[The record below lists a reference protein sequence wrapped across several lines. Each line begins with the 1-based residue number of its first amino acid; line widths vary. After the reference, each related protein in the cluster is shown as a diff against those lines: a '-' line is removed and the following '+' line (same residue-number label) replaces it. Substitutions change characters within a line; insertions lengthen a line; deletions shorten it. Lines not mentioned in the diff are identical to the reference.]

1 MAKQPSKDSLG
12 AERKILSQR
21 MHDFREAKMRRYLVL
36 LFALFSVIGFL
47 APSMW
52 AQENATVTGTVL
64 DPTGAVVPNVGINLT
79 NTATGQVRQAT
90 SNSSGIYTFSNVG
103 VGHFNLDATAPGF
116 EKFTR
121 TDIVVNTDQTLKED
135 VTLTV
140 GNAAQ
145 TVTVQANALQV
156 QSETSELSTLITG
169 QQVTQLATNGRN
181 VTALA
186 ALGLGVANNL
196 PAFSGVN
203 ALTSANGISF
213 NGARTTHNIYML
225 DGGELNDRGCGGC
238 FGSLPS
244 IDALSEFQTLDSNY
258 SPDYGVGSG
267 GVILMVIK
275 SGTHDFHGGVYY
287 FNRNEDYDA
296 NNYFTKQAGQAKPEF
311 RLNEPGGNIG
321 GPLFI
326 PHIYNNSRKRTFF
339 FVNEE
344 WRRLIQGSAPH
355 TQNTIMAS
363 NFPTAG
369 ASLVYT
375 VPSGGTAP
383 IVPAT
388 SDPAKLLLYQG
399 DGLTAGQTFHGTN
412 TPTCTVTCIIPANLI
427 DQNAVLLLNAGTFP
441 KPNLGTDQFISSIPA
456 PVNVREDVVRIDH
469 TINSK
474 LQLMGHLLHEPNTLS
489 FFPPLWGDSNYPTV
503 GTAMQNPAWSSVIK
517 LTQTISPNLLNETAY
532 LYSGNKI
539 TLTPINGPGGT
550 FVQPSGWSA
559 TSFFPVANN
568 IGSRLPEI
576 QLQGTPLNTT
586 WSPSYFPWKNGYEGF
601 QWRDDLSWSK
611 GVHQF
616 KFGFSW
622 LHDYKNQQLQA
633 NTQGTAVFNSSSFS
647 KDSYVNFLL
656 GDASS
661 FEQLN
666 YLFGK
671 HWVNNNYGFYF
682 NDNWHVVPRLTL
694 NLGLRYDGLP
704 HAFERYNRFSN
715 FVPASYSTAAGN
727 PVTAAGTLNP
737 ASLTPFEGTPFYLN
751 GIELAGVN
759 GFPRGNVQNK
769 YNTWEPRLGFAYDLT
784 GDGKTVVRG
793 GFGMFFERVQGND
806 VYNAALNPP
815 FAYQPTATNVYFS
828 NPNTSALTG
837 ATTSQTFPSSLFNLE
852 YKYSPPGTANYSFG
866 VQRQL
871 APSVVGVFQYAGSV
885 GWDQSDDRAINT
897 LPLTDPNN
905 AANPYDLRQGVSNGS
920 LNANL
925 YRIFPGF
932 SSIQQEENETNFS
945 YNSLQIGV
953 RMENQHGLTTQVA
966 YTYSHEID
974 EVTNDLGSVSNPFNP
989 AYDRASGSF
998 DQRHILNVNY
1008 IYNLPFFAHSSNL
1021 AERTALGGWEFS
1033 GVTVWHSGSPQYVQY
1048 TGGSD
1053 TLGLGGGDIENRPD
1067 LVAPVSYPKKVGA
1080 WFSGTSFAAPV
1091 APWNG
1096 GPNQGFGNAGRDAV
1110 VGPGLVNFNW
1120 SLFKNIAI
1128 KEAGPSVE
1136 LRFEFFNVFNH
1147 TQFNGLDLNSGDGNF
1162 GAVTTAYDPRT
1173 LQLGAKFK
1181 F

>member
-1 MAKQPSKDSLG
+1 
-12 AERKILSQR
+12 
-21 MHDFREAKMRRYLVL
+21 MRRCLCVL
-36 LFALFSVIGFL
+36 AVALGVAGFL
-47 APSMW
+47 APRMW
-52 AQENATVTGTVL
+52 AQENATVTGSVL
-64 DPTGAVVPNVGINLT
+64 DPTGAVVPNVQISLT
-79 NTATGQVRQAT
+79 NTATGQVREAV
-90 SNSSGIYTFSNVG
+90 SNSAGIYVFANVG
-103 VGHFNLDATAPGF
+103 VGHFNLDATASGF
-116 EKFTR
+116 QKFTR

-135 VTLTV
+135 VALTV

-213 NGARTTHNIYML
+213 NGARTTHNIYLL

-244 IDALSEFQTLDSNY
+244 IDALAEFQTLDSNY
-258 SPDYGVGSG
+258 APDYGVGSG
-267 GVILMVIK
+267 GTILMVIK
-275 SGTHDFHGGVYY
+275 SGTHDFHGGLYY

-296 NNYFTKQAGQAKPEF
+296 NNYFTKLAGQAKPEF

-339 FVNEE
+339 FWNEE
-344 WRRLIQGSAPH
+344 WRRLIQGSAP
-355 TQNTIMAS
+355 TTVNTILAS

-369 ASLVYT
+369 QSLAYT
-375 VPSGGTAP
+375 TPSVGTAP
-383 IVPAT
+383 IVPLT
-388 SDPAKLLLYQG
+388 NDPAKLLIYQG
-399 DGLTAGQTFHGTN
+399 DGLTPGKPFPGN
-412 TPTCTVTCIIPANLI
+412 IIPANLI
-427 DQNAVLLLNAGTFP
+427 DPNAVLELNAGTFP
-441 KPNLGTDQFISSIPA
+441 KPNFGTGQFVSSIPQ
-456 PVNVREDVVRIDH
+456 PTNVREDVVRIDH

-474 LQLMGHLLHEPNTLS
+474 LQLMGHLLHEPVNLK
-489 FFPPLWGDSNYPTV
+489 FFPPLWSDSSYPTV
-503 GTAMQNPAWSSVIK
+503 GTAMSNPAWSAVIR
-517 LTQTISPNLLNETAY
+517 LTQTLSPNLLNETAF

-539 TLTPINGPGGT
+539 DLTPINGPGGT
-550 FVQPSGWSA
+550 FVQPSGYTA

-568 IGSRLPEI
+568 QGARLPEI
-576 QLQGTPLNTT
+576 DLQGTPLNQN
-586 WSPSYFPWKNGYEGF
+586 WSSNYFPWKNGYEGF

-616 KFGFSW
+616 KFGFSY

-656 GDASS
+656 GDTSS

-671 HWVNNNYGFYF
+671 HWVNNNYSFYF
-682 NDNWHVVPRLTL
+682 NDNWHVIPRLTL

-704 HAFERYNRFSN
+704 HAFERYNQFSN
-715 FVPASYSTAAGN
+715 FVPASYSTAGVS
-727 PVTAAGTLNP
+727 PVTAAGTLDP
-737 ASLTPFEGTPFYLN
+737 AALTNFKGTPFYLN

-784 GDGKTVVRG
+784 GDGKTVIRG

-815 FAYQPTATNVYFS
+815 FAYQPTANNVYFS

-837 ATTSQTFPSSLFNLE
+837 QTTSQTFPSSLFNLE
-852 YKYSPPGTANYSFG
+852 YKYAPPGTANYSFG

-953 RMENQHGLTTQVA
+953 RMENVHGLTTQVA

-974 EVTNDLGSVSNPFNP
+974 EVTNDLGSLSNPFNP
-989 AYDRASGSF
+989 AYDRSSGAF

-1008 IYNLPFFAHSSNL
+1008 IYSIPFFAHSSNL
-1021 AERTALGGWEFS
+1021 AERTTLGGWEFS
-1033 GVTVWHSGSPQYVQY
+1033 GITIWHSGSPQYIQY
-1048 TGGSD
+1048 TGGTD
-1053 TLGLGGGDIENRPD
+1053 TLGLGGGNIENRPD
-1067 LVAPVSYPKKVGA
+1067 LVAPVRYPKTRLA
-1080 WFSGTSFAAPV
+1080 YFSASSFAAPL
-1091 APWNG
+1091 APWEG
-1096 GPNQGFGNAGRDAV
+1096 GLNQGFGTAGRDAV

-1120 SLFKNIAI
+1120 SLFKNIPI
-1128 KEAGPSVE
+1128 KEGGPSVE
-1136 LRFEFFNVFNH
+1136 LRFEYFNVFNH
-1147 TQFNGLDLNSGDGNF
+1147 TQFNNLDTNSGDSNF
-1162 GAVTTAYDPRT
+1162 GQVTTAYDPRT